1 VGAGRASGNTTTEET
16 TGDDVPRDVD
26 PDDIPF

>member
-1 VGAGRASGNTTTEET
+1 VPSGAGDEGGVHEDAG
-16 TGDDVPRDVD
+16 VRDVD